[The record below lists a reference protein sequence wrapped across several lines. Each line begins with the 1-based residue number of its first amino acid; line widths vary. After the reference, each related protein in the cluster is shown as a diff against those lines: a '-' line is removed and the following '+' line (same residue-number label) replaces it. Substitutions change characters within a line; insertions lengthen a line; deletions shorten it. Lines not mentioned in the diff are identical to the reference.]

1 MTVTHSRIDG
11 SDSRPATSAS
21 STDGP
26 PHPAA
31 YAGAAHS
38 RSARVALRSRLCAV
52 AVGMLLVAVAVIALC
67 LGDYPLSVGEV
78 LRALTGRAGFDS
90 TVVLQWRLP
99 RIVAAIV
106 FGACLGI
113 SGALFQTLTRNP
125 LGSPDIIGFST
136 GAYTGVLAV
145 RLVLPGSTLAAS
157 TLGTSVLAST
167 TAGALLGGFTTAIV
181 VYLLAYRRGVQG
193 FRLVIVGIGVTAALS
208 GVNSWLILRARD
220 EVAMGAAIWGTG
232 TLSLTTWGDVVPAVV
247 AVALTTPLIAAAR
260 RPLRQLEL
268 GDDAAAAHGLRVERT
283 RLAIL
288 SLGVLLAAL
297 VTAAAGP
304 IAFVALAAPQIAKRL
319 AGLPGIPLLHSA
331 LLGSLLLL
339 GADVIAQ
346 HVGGNPLPAG
356 MITVIFGGMYLFV
369 LLIME
374 SRA

>member
-11 SDSRPATSAS
+11 SDSQSATSAS

-26 PHPAA
+26 PRPAA

-52 AVGMLLVAVAVIALC
+52 AVGVLLVAVAVIALC

-136 GAYTGVLAV
+136 GAYTGVLAA

-167 TAGALLGGFTTAIV
+167 TAGALLGGFATAIV

-247 AVALTTPLIAAAR
+247 TVALTTPLIAAAR